1 MITVVNAL
9 RLICHNGLFLCHYL
23 FMKKTFILLFT
34 ILLATFSIAQQRTMS
49 EGQITYNLSVVTNNK
64 EPEIADIFD
73 GAVLNVYVKGNTV
86 MSEMKSVLRNQSIIY
101 DGKAD
106 TAVIL
111 RESGDQKFII
121 NLNSADWQHYNRK
134 YDGVTYL
141 FTEETKT
148 IAGFNCKKATG
159 KLKDGTTF
167 TVFYTPNVVVSVKN
181 YDYQFKDLP
190 GLALEYEVQNGNL
203 KVKYSASKVSFM
215 PVPQFKFDIPK
226 SGYRILDYQKN

>member
-1 MITVVNAL
+1 
-9 RLICHNGLFLCHYL
+9 
-23 FMKKTFILLFT
+23 MKKTLIILFSLFSCT
-34 ILLATFSIAQQRTMS
+34 IAMAQQRTMS
-49 EGQITYNLSVVTNNK
+49 EGIVTYNLSVVTNSK

-73 GAVLNVYVKGNTV
+73 GAVLNVYMKGNTV

-121 NLNSADWQHYNRK
+121 NLNAADWQHYNRK
-134 YDGVTYL
+134 YDGITYV
-141 FTEETKT
+141 FNDETKT
-148 IAGFNCKKATG
+148 VAGYSCKKAIG

-167 TVFYTPNVVVSVKN
+167 TVFYTPSIVVSVKN

-226 SGYRILDYQKN
+226 SGYRILDYQRN